1 MTDVI
6 RDVVV
11 RITLEQINAAIKV
24 PDIAPLKAVEADHAK
39 SIDKV
44 IKKYDEKEETAKL
57 NSKRER
63 EYIKDISDAVKEGE
77 KNYAAQLKQ
86 RADAEKQVAAAA
98 EAAATKQQV
107 AQLKV
112 LETTKQLGEGVFQ
125 LARGIA
131 FLTTSSDEDFREM
144 LATIAK
150 LQGGFDLIK
159 GGATTIKALVEG
171 TNALKIATG
180 AATIGQALLAAA
192 NTVVATTAT
201 AATAA
206 VTALKVAL
214 GPIGLIITAI
224 GVAAVIGAAAWE
236 MYSKNSES
244 AAKSIDRT
252 TESIRKATKETE
264 IQLKYEQAN
273 YDLHKQVTDSRMA
286 QMTTDEQI
294 AALSK
299 ERTNLLKLEADLLQ
313 KIIEKRKE
321 LKAQEA
327 AVEASKN
334 NPKNSGFGIVDIL
347 SPVAGIAE
355 MYTTDRDDLLK
366 SRKESQDALNEAKQG
381 EINLEKQNL
390 EYKREEL
397 IQQEK
402 VVALA
407 KQKQNA
413 AEREL
418 EKQKQIEDAAKQGLE
433 TAKQKLAIEE
443 QKLQSMDAQFGRL
456 TKQEQL
462 EAKALADKVRAGEE
476 LNRRQLERLSQIGGN
491 VARDYVEREYAKRGE
506 TSGSREYES
515 AFIDP
520 TAGITQTR
528 NEIQS
533 KTAELA
539 EAKASVVTAQ
549 REVAE
554 AMQVVNDNKA
564 LLETIRNLLQSQ
576 GKTINDMQKDLDVN
590 NAQNL

>member
-192 NTVVATTAT
+192 NTVVTTTAT

-355 MYTTDRDDLLK
+355 MYKDRSDLSKTLK
-366 SRKESQDALNEAKQG
+366 ENQDALNDAKQV
-381 EINLEKQNL
+381 EINLLNQKQGYL
-390 EYKREEL
+390 SDEL
-397 IQQEK
+397 AGQEK
-402 VVALA
+402 VVALEN
-407 KQKQNA
+407 QKHSA

-418 EKQKQIEDAAKQGLE
+418 ERQKQLAEAAKQGLE

-443 QKLQSMDAQFGRL
+443 QKLRSMDAQFGRL